1 MTIFTR
7 NKYSLFHW
15 FCKSITDSGL
25 HKSSNDLTAHIA
37 QHKSNWNLLFLFLA
51 KDLIQYFVRLKRC
64 SWCIYIRD
72 GYVVGTVVLSVVDTV
87 VLSFVGTV
95 VLSVVDIVLISVVD
109 TVVLSVV
116 GTVVLSVVDTS
127 VLTAAIFEKVIYKY
141 IINGIFCWQISMLWF
156 Y

>member
-1 MTIFTR
+1 MQIFTR
-7 NKYSLFHW
+7 NKHSLFHW
-15 FCKSITDSGL
+15 FFKSITDSGL
-25 HKSSNDLTAHIA
+25 HKSSNDLTAQLT

-87 VLSFVGTV
+87 VF
-95 VLSVVDIVLISVVD
+95 SVVD

-116 GTVVLSVVDTS
+116 GTVVLSVVDSVVRSVVDTV
-127 VLTAAIFEKVIYKY
+127 VLTAILEKVIYKN
-141 IINGIFCWQISMLWF
+141 IINGIFCWQINMLWF

>member
-1 MTIFTR
+1 MKIFTR

-15 FCKSITDSGL
+15 FFKSITDSGL
-25 HKSSNDLTAHIA
+25 HKSSNDLTAQLT

-87 VLSFVGTV
+87 VF
-95 VLSVVDIVLISVVD
+95 SVVD

-116 GTVVLSVVDTS
+116 DSVVRSVVDTV
-127 VLTAAIFEKVIYKY
+127 VLTAILEKVIYKN
-141 IINGIFCWQISMLWF
+141 IINGIFCWQINMLWF

>member
-1 MTIFTR
+1 MKIFTR

-15 FCKSITDSGL
+15 FFKSITDSGL
-25 HKSSNDLTAHIA
+25 HESSNDLTAQLT
-37 QHKSNWNLLFLFLA
+37 QHKSNWNILFLFLA

-72 GYVVGTVVLSVVDTV
+72 GYVV
-87 VLSFVGTV
+87 
-95 VLSVVDIVLISVVD
+95 D

-116 GTVVLSVVDTS
+116 GTVVFSVVDTVVLSVVDTVMLS
-127 VLTAAIFEKVIYKY
+127 IVMFAVVDTAILEKVIYKY
-141 IINGIFCWQISMLWF
+141 IINGICCWQINMLWF

>member
-1 MTIFTR
+1 M
-7 NKYSLFHW
+7 FHW
-15 FCKSITDSGL
+15 FFKSITDSGL
-25 HKSSNDLTAHIA
+25 HKSSNDLTAQLT

-87 VLSFVGTV
+87 
-95 VLSVVDIVLISVVD
+95 LISVVD

-116 GTVVLSVVDTS
+116 GTVVISVVDTS
-127 VLTAAIFEKVIYKY
+127 VLTAAIFEKDIYKY
-141 IINGIFCWQISMLWF
+141 IINGIFCWQINMLWF
-156 Y
+156 YKIKAFQCMWKLHYV

>member
-1 MTIFTR
+1 MKIFTR
-7 NKYSLFHW
+7 NKHSLFHW
-15 FCKSITDSGL
+15 FFKSITDSGL
-25 HKSSNDLTAHIA
+25 HKSSNDLTA
-37 QHKSNWNLLFLFLA
+37 QQTLHKGNWNLLFLFLA

-87 VLSFVGTV
+87 VF
-95 VLSVVDIVLISVVD
+95 SVVD

-116 GTVVLSVVDTS
+116 DSVVRSVVDTV
-127 VLTAAIFEKVIYKY
+127 VLTAILEKVIYKN
-141 IINGIFCWQISMLWF
+141 IINGIFCWQINMLWF